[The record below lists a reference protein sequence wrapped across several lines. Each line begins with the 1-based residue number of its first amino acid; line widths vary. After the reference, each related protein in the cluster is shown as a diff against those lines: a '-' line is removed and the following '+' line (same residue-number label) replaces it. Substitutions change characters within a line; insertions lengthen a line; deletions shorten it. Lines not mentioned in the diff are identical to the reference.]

1 MHICTPANTLKTALL
16 RLIPT
21 VAESLTCCKRSFNSA
36 FGQGWITVQT
46 LSQGLCHWLAEYGR
60 PALFV
65 LAAAVLDSDP
75 LYDTVSESKF
85 GSEHTNSYQ
94 FHFQNFPRVFR
105 EFSESFRKSAVSE
118 KFGSL
123 KFSCLTRS
131 KVAAAKA
138 WERGWITNGK
148 WLVSSVIKWLDHVC
162 ESFRLFAWR
171 WNESVWPFF
180 GSKYECWK
188 ARYDGKIWID
198 MIVRMVFPFIDF
210 IDWV

>member
-16 RLIPT
+16 RLIPM
-21 VAESLTCCKRSFNSA
+21 VAESLNCCQLSFNSA

-46 LSQGLCHWLAEYGR
+46 LSQGLCRWLAEYGR

-105 EFSESFRKSAVSE
+105 EFPEICSVWEVRKFEVLMPY
-118 KFGSL
+118 KVHQGRGSKGL
-123 KFSCLTRS
+123 GTGLGHEWS
-131 KVAAAKA
+131 
-138 WERGWITNGK
+138 G
-148 WLVSSVIKWLDHVC
+148 WLVQW
-162 ESFRLFAWR
+162 
-171 WNESVWPFF
+171 
-180 GSKYECWK
+180 
-188 ARYDGKIWID
+188 
-198 MIVRMVFPFIDF
+198 
-210 IDWV
+210 